1 MGTLGE
7 RGLACCHP
15 HRPSIPCL
23 GQRYSVAALQPRSLV
38 SGDLLGNVCGSPPP
52 GPQHLATVPPAPTAA
67 PASRLTET
75 RNSSAC
81 ASHPA
86 PDGAPLPASHSPAG
100 TSSPL
105 QPGTAL
111 PSLQPG
117 EQRPRWC
124 YCCHTGSLVLD
135 TVSVAEG
142 CDSGSYHTGSPAGGL
157 RRLHCQ
163 CSVRNVPGTGS
174 VSLACESL
182 ALGQPRSL
190 CPAPVLR
197 SARAPWADSCL
208 LCREL
213 HLGGSLPPRPFARSP
228 KAAGKPARGGLGRLI
243 PRGTQLGCCQMPSLR
258 AT

>member
-1 MGTLGE
+1 MLPPPSAQHPLLG
-7 RGLACCHP
+7 
-15 HRPSIPCL
+15 
-23 GQRYSVAALQPRSLV
+23 AALL
-38 SGDLLGNVCGSPPP
+38 CGS
-52 GPQHLATVPPAPTAA
+52 AP
-67 PASRLTET
+67 
-75 RNSSAC
+75 
-81 ASHPA
+81 
-86 PDGAPLPASHSPAG
+86 APLPRQRRPPGECLRLSSTWASAPGHCATRSDGRTCQQADRDPEQLCVCLTPRPRRGPSARI
-100 TSSPL
+100 P
-105 QPGTAL
+105 QPGWNIVTAAAGTAL

-174 VSLACESL
+174 ASLACESL

-197 SARAPWADSCL
+197 SARAPWAGSCL

-228 KAAGKPARGGLGRLI
+228 KAAGKPARAGLGRLI
-243 PRGTQLGCCQMPSLR
+243 PRGTQLGCCQMPTLR